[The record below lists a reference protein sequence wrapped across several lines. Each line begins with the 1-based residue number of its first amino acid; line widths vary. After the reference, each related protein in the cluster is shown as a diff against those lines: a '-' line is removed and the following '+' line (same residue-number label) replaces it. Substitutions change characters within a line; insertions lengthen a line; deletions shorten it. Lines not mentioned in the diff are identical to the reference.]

1 MVRRG
6 GTRDLTP
13 TALPTDTLRPT
24 LNTQQPTG
32 QSVNP
37 PGNVPDLAALQRLML
52 DLVNADRATER
63 LSPVQWDAFA
73 AQVGQTH
80 AEDMAANGYMSH
92 WNLAGEGP
100 DVRYGRAGGMDNVQE
115 NVYLYWYRHDDG
127 SPAPI
132 EDWEVV
138 MREAEATLMDSP
150 GHRANIMA
158 PEHTHVGIGI
168 AYNAAT
174 GDVRIAQEF
183 LNRYVALEPLP
194 SQARVGDTLTVRGQL
209 LPGASNPLINLAY
222 EPFPQPMTVPEV
234 EARSTYQSPAKF
246 FSAVQSQADA
256 NGRFLA
262 QVTLDA
268 DGQAG
273 VYHVLIWVD
282 VDDSA
287 VQAVNVVL
295 DVAN

>member
-1 MVRRG
+1 
-6 GTRDLTP
+6 
-13 TALPTDTLRPT
+13 
-24 LNTQQPTG
+24 
-32 QSVNP
+32 
-37 PGNVPDLAALQRLML
+37 
-52 DLVNADRATER
+52 
-63 LSPVQWDAFA
+63 
-73 AQVGQTH
+73 
-80 AEDMAANGYMSH
+80 
-92 WNLAGEGP
+92 
-100 DVRYGRAGGMDNVQE
+100 
-115 NVYLYWYRHDDG
+115 
-127 SPAPI
+127 
-132 EDWEVV
+132 VV
-138 MREAEATLMDSP
+138 REAEATLMDSP

-209 LPGASNPLINLAY
+209 LPGASNLLINLAY

-234 EARSTYQSPAKF
+234 EARSTYQSPAEF
-246 FSAVQSQADA
+246 FSAVQPEVDA
-256 NGRFLA
+256 HGRFSA

-273 VYHVLIWVD
+273 VYHVNIWVD
-282 VDDSA
+282 MDDSA

>member
-1 MVRRG
+1 
-6 GTRDLTP
+6 
-13 TALPTDTLRPT
+13 

-32 QSVNP
+32 QPVNS

-52 DLVNADRATER
+52 DLVNADRATEG

-73 AQVGQTH
+73 AQVGQAH

-100 DVRYGRAGGMDNVQE
+100 DVRYGRAGGTDNVQE
-115 NVYLYWYRHDDG
+115 NVYMYWYRLSDG
-127 SPAPI
+127 RPAPI
-132 EDWEVV
+132 EDWETVV
-138 MREAEATLMDSP
+138 REAETTLMDSP
-150 GHRANIMA
+150 GHRANILA

-183 LNRYVALEPLP
+183 LNRYVALERLP
-194 SQARVGDTLTVRGQL
+194 GQAHVGDTLTVRGQL

-222 EPFPQPMTVPEV
+222 EPFPRPMTVHEV
-234 EARSTYQSPAKF
+234 EARSTYQSPAEF
-246 FSAVQSQADA
+246 FSAVQPEVDA
-256 NGRFLA
+256 HGRFSA

-268 DGQAG
+268 GGRAG

-282 VDDSA
+282 VGLMS

-295 DVAN
+295 DVAD